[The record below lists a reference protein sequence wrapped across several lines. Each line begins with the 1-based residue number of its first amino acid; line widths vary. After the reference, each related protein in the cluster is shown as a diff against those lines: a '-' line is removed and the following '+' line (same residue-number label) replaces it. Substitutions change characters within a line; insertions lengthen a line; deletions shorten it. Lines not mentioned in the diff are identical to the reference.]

1 VSTARQRIRV
11 GDSLVNASDL
21 RGLRAAWQGQRLV
34 LFLGAGVSASQGL
47 PSWNKLVL
55 DLLLSHAAS
64 TPRWHKLEPHYRRAL
79 VKWLHEE
86 LGYDPLVLA
95 RLVKKSL
102 LEKARRRLGEAPAEH
117 RFWEL
122 VRAQL
127 YLDCRSRVASGT
139 LAAVAKLVERAA
151 QGGHLAAIVTFNFDD
166 LLEQELRRRQVAY
179 HVVHGARRATGR
191 GLPIVHVHGYLPQQ
205 APVPEDPNLVF
216 TEDDYH
222 RITEVAFHWAATAIV
237 SYLREHT
244 GLFIGLSMN
253 DPNLRRLLDA
263 SRFPKDRPRHW
274 QIQRRHHLGP
284 MERQRVLAQLSAQ
297 AEEQRELVGGKST
310 LSTVELARSLQTALD
325 TANAFDR
332 TVLESMGV
340 KTVWLQSFADMPE
353 LLARIP
359 TPGNDRTNVRR

>member
-1 VSTARQRIRV
+1 VARERAQIQV
-11 GDSLVNASDL
+11 GQSRVNAGDL
-21 RGLRAAWQGQRLV
+21 RGLRAAWQAQRLV
-34 LFLGAGVSASQGL
+34 LFLGAGVSVSQGL

-64 TPRWHKLEPHYRRAL
+64 SPRWHKLEPHYRRAL
-79 VKWLHEE
+79 VTWLHEE

-102 LEKARRRLGEAPAEH
+102 LEHARRRLGEEPAEH
-117 RFWEL
+117 KFWEL

-127 YLDCRSRVASGT
+127 YVDCRSRAVSGT
-139 LAAVAKLVERAA
+139 LRAVADLVDRSAHGE
-151 QGGHLAAIVTFNFDD
+151 HLAAIVTFNFDD
-166 LLEQELRRRQVAY
+166 LLEQELRRRKIAH
-179 HVVHGARRATGR
+179 HVVHGARRASGR
-191 GLPIVHVHGYLPQQ
+191 GLPIVHVHGYLPQHG
-205 APVPEDPNLVF
+205 PVPADPGLVF

-237 SYLREHT
+237 SQLRERT
-244 GLFIGLSMN
+244 GLFVGLSMN

-274 QIQRRHHLGP
+274 QIQRRHHLG
-284 MERQRVLAQLSAQ
+284 RGDCQRVLAQLSSE
-297 AEEQRELVGGKST
+297 AEAHRALVGGEST
-310 LSTVELARSLQTALD
+310 LSARELERSLGTALD
-325 TANAFDR
+325 TADSFDR

-340 KTVWLQSFADMPE
+340 KTLWLQSFDDLPE

-359 TPGNDRTNVRR
+359 G

>member
-1 VSTARQRIRV
+1 VSTARDQIRV
-11 GDSLVNASDL
+11 GGSRVNASDL

-34 LFLGAGVSASQGL
+34 LFLGAGVSVSQGL

-64 TPRWHKLEPHYRRAL
+64 SPRWHKLEPHYRRAL
-79 VKWLHEE
+79 VTWLHEE

-102 LEKARRRLGEAPAEH
+102 LERARRRLGDALAER

-127 YLDCRSRVASGT
+127 YVDCRSRVAAGT
-139 LAAVAKLVERAA
+139 LAAVAELVDRAVR
-151 QGGHLAAIVTFNFDD
+151 GDHLAAIVTFNFDD
-166 LLEQELRRRQVAY
+166 LLEQELRRRQVAC

-191 GLPIVHVHGYLPQQ
+191 GLPIVHVHGYLPQRGS
-205 APVPEDPNLVF
+205 VPEDPGLVF
-216 TEDDYH
+216 TEDEYH

-274 QIQRRHHLGP
+274 QVQRRHHLG
-284 MERQRVLAQLSAQ
+284 RADRKRVLTQLSVQ
-297 AEEQRELVGGKST
+297 AEEQRALVGGEST
-310 LSTVELARSLQTALD
+310 LDAVELERSLETALD

-332 TVLESMGV
+332 IVLESMGV
-340 KTVWLQSFADMPE
+340 KTIWVESFADLPA

-359 TPGNDRTNVRR
+359 G